1 MFYYIYRKKVRKED
15 IMKCFYHTNRDA
27 VSQCPKC
34 NKGLCKECLNS
45 EGNLCRDCELEEQEQ
60 LKEEAAAS
68 EKEKEVKMRKKS
80 YYILASLVGFFIFG
94 FIVLSPINS
103 FDQFLQVLIFTF
115 CFGSMPSG
123 WRIMTRI
130 TQNKIIPDTFS
141 DLNFSYFDCLGL
153 RFKTDKFIP
162 YGLNFCQFILRFRIQ

>member
-1 MFYYIYRKKVRKED
+1 
-15 IMKCFYHTNRDA
+15 MKCFYHTNRDA

-141 DLNFSYFDCLGL
+141 DRVVVNPSAVIGFYLLKFLFGSALGFVALIYEIYEVVNYFAL
-153 RFKTDKFIP
+153 
-162 YGLNFCQFILRFRIQ
+162 